1 MIKRLSISN
10 YVLIDKLS
18 IDFNEGFT
26 SITGETG
33 AGKSI
38 LLGALGLILG
48 DRADTQSLA
57 NNTKKCIVEAEFQ
70 IKKYALQNFFKKND
84 LDYFD
89 LAVVRREISSN
100 GRSRA
105 FINDTPVNLNLLK
118 QISQFLVDIHSQ
130 HQTLLIN
137 TQEYQLNI
145 IDSYCNNS
153 SLIQKFKEKYSFY
166 KQQKTE
172 LNTLVEKE
180 NALKNEID
188 YKQFLLNEI
197 EEIKV
202 AKSDEDIDDELIQLE
217 NFEEINSKLSLSTE
231 LSETNE
237 YSIISLLKELE
248 SNLESIKDKDRNISP
263 LSDRINSLYIEFK
276 DCLYE
281 LNALKDS
288 YNDGFDIKRLNYLQE
303 RSNLINRLLHKHSL
317 IDINQLISFKEQL
330 QKELDKIGSIDEEID
345 ALKKKCDLSLKQAN
359 DLANE
364 LSSKRLKAVPKL
376 EKEIISLASD
386 LGMPNST
393 LSISQKTKDELS
405 SSGIDDFTFN
415 FSANKGVEAMEISKI
430 SSGGELSRLML
441 CFKYILAQKANLS
454 CILFDEIDTGVS
466 GNIAHKMAE
475 LMKKMSANMQ
485 VISITHLPQV
495 AAKANSQLLVAK
507 VENDNKTTTTIKS
520 LSKDERVVELANM
533 LSGQSITESSLKNA
547 DDLLNT

>member
-57 NNTKKCIVEAEFQ
+57 NNTKKCIVEAEFH

>member
-70 IKKYALQNFFKKND
+70 ITKYALQNFFKKND

-89 LAVVRREISSN
+89 LAVVRREISPN

-153 SLIQKFKEKYSFY
+153 PLIQKFKEKYSFY
-166 KQQKTE
+166 KRQKTE

-180 NALKNEID
+180 NTLKNEID
-188 YKQFLLNEI
+188 YKQFLFNEI
-197 EEIKV
+197 EEVKV
-202 AKSDEDIDDELIQLE
+202 SKSDEDIDDELIQLE
-217 NFEEINSKLSLSTE
+217 NFEEINTKLSLSTE
-231 LSETNE
+231 LSESNE
-237 YSIISLLKELE
+237 YSIISLLSELE
-248 SNLESIKDKDRNISP
+248 STLGSIKDKDRNILP
-263 LSDRINSLYIEFK
+263 LSDRINSLYIDFK

-303 RSNLINRLLHKHSL
+303 RSNLINKLLHKHSL
-317 IDINQLISFKEQL
+317 KDIDQLISFKEQL
-330 QKELDKIGSIDEEID
+330 QIELDKIGSIDEEIE

-364 LSSKRLKAVPKL
+364 LSSKRLKGIPRL

-393 LSISQKTKDELS
+393 LSVSQKTKDELS

-430 SSGGELSRLML
+430 ASGGELSRLML

-507 VENDNKTTTTIKS
+507 IENDNKTTTTIKS

>member
-153 SLIQKFKEKYSFY
+153 SLIQKFKENYSFY

-317 IDINQLISFKEQL
+317 TDINQLISFKEQL
-330 QKELDKIGSIDEEID
+330 HKELDKIGSIDEEID

-359 DLANE
+359 DLAKE

-393 LSISQKTKDELS
+393 LSLSQKTKDELS

-415 FSANKGVEAMEISKI
+415 FSANKGVETMEISKI
-430 SSGGELSRLML
+430 ASGGELSRLML

-507 VENDNKTTTTIKS
+507 IENDNKTTTTIKS

>member
-57 NNTKKCIVEAEFQ
+57 NNTTKCIVEAEFQ

-188 YKQFLLNEI
+188 YKQFLFNEI

-202 AKSDEDIDDELIQLE
+202 SKSDEDIDDELIQLE

-237 YSIISLLKELE
+237 YSIISLLGELE

-263 LSDRINSLYIEFK
+263 LSDRINSIYIDFK

-281 LNALKDS
+281 LNSLKES
-288 YNDGFDIKRLNYLQE
+288 YNDGFDIKRFNYLQE

-317 IDINQLISFKEQL
+317 KEVNQLISFKEQL
-330 QKELDKIGSIDEEID
+330 QKDLEKIGSIDEEIE
-345 ALKKKCDLSLKQAN
+345 ALKKKCDLSLEQAN
-359 DLANE
+359 NLANE
-364 LSSKRLKAVPKL
+364 LSSKRLKGIPKL

-393 LSISQKTKDELS
+393 LCISQKTNDELS

-415 FSANKGVEAMEISKI
+415 FSANKGVDAMEISKI
-430 SSGGELSRLML
+430 ASGGELSRLML

-495 AAKANSQLLVAK
+495 AAKANSQLLVSK
-507 VENDNKTTTTIKS
+507 VEIENKTVTTIKA

>member
-57 NNTKKCIVEAEFQ
+57 NNTKKCIIEAEFQ

-430 SSGGELSRLML
+430 ASGGELSRLML

>member
-153 SLIQKFKEKYSFY
+153 SLIQKFKENYSFY

-202 AKSDEDIDDELIQLE
+202 VKSDEDIDDELIQLE

-317 IDINQLISFKEQL
+317 TDINQLISFKEQL
-330 QKELDKIGSIDEEID
+330 HKELDKIGSIDEEID

-359 DLANE
+359 DLAKE

-393 LSISQKTKDELS
+393 LCISQKTKDELS

-415 FSANKGVEAMEISKI
+415 FSANKGVETMEISKI
-430 SSGGELSRLML
+430 ASGGELSRLML

-507 VENDNKTTTTIKS
+507 IENDNKTTTTIKS

>member
-197 EEIKV
+197 VEIKV
-202 AKSDEDIDDELIQLE
+202 AKSDEYIDDELIQLE

-364 LSSKRLKAVPKL
+364 LSSKRLKAAPKL

-393 LSISQKTKDELS
+393 LCISQKTKDELS

-430 SSGGELSRLML
+430 ASGGELSRLML
-441 CFKYILAQKANLS
+441 CFKYILAQKANFS

-507 VENDNKTTTTIKS
+507 IENDNKTTTTIKS

>member
-18 IDFNEGFT
+18 IEFNEGFT
-26 SITGETG
+26 SITGKTG

-57 NNTKKCIVEAEFQ
+57 NDKRKCIVEAEFQ
-70 IKKYALQNFFKKND
+70 INKYTLQSFFKEND

-89 LAVVRREISSN
+89 LAVVRREISPN

-137 TQEYQLNI
+137 KQDYQLNI
-145 IDSYCNNS
+145 IDSYCNNDT
-153 SLIQKFKEKYSFY
+153 LIQTFKEKFSFY
-166 KQQKTE
+166 KQQLSDLKT
-172 LNTLVEKE
+172 LIDKE
-180 NALKNEID
+180 NTLKNEID
-188 YKQFLLNEI
+188 YKTFLLNEI
-197 EEIKV
+197 EEVKV
-202 AKSDEDIDDELIQLE
+202 TKSDDDIDDELIQLE

-237 YSIISLLKELE
+237 YSILSLLNELV
-248 SNLESIKDKDRNISP
+248 SNLESIKDKDRNILP
-263 LSDRINSLYIEFK
+263 VSDRINSLYIDFK

-281 LNALKDS
+281 LNALNES
-288 YNDGFDIKRLNYLQE
+288 YNDGFDNKRLAFLQE
-303 RSNLINRLLHKHSL
+303 RSNLINRLLYKHSL
-317 IDINQLISFKEQL
+317 KDVNQLISFKEQL
-330 QKELDKIGSIDEEID
+330 KTDLEKIGSIDEEIET
-345 ALKKKCDLSLKQAN
+345 LKKVCELSYKQAN
-359 DLANE
+359 ELAIE
-364 LSSKRLKAVPKL
+364 LSSKRLKGIPTL

-393 LSISQKTKDELS
+393 LIISQKSKSELS
-405 SSGIDDFTFN
+405 STGIDDFSFN

-430 SSGGELSRLML
+430 ASGGELSRLML

-466 GNIAHKMAE
+466 GNIAHKMAK
-475 LMKKMSANMQ
+475 LMKKMSSNMQ

-495 AAKANSQLLVAK
+495 AAKANSQLLVSK
-507 VENDNKTTTTIKS
+507 IENEDKTITTIKE

-533 LSGQSITESSLKNA
+533 LSGHSVTESSLKNA

>member
-118 QISQFLVDIHSQ
+118 QVSQFLVDIHSQ

-197 EEIKV
+197 EEIKI

-288 YNDGFDIKRLNYLQE
+288 YNDGFDIKRLNYLQD

-330 QKELDKIGSIDEEID
+330 QKKLDKIGSIDEEID

-430 SSGGELSRLML
+430 ASGGELSRLML